1 MTMHMCI
8 AINYTTSFASFFFGR
23 QALLIK
29 ALQGYV
35 VAKLMQRYLR
45 ISCNYVETA
54 MSQTTTG
61 RIDGK

>member
-8 AINYTTSFASFFFGR
+8 VINYRISFASFFYGR

-29 ALQGYV
+29 ALQDHI

-45 ISCNYVETA
+45 ISCKYVETA
-54 MSQTTTG
+54 TPQTTTG
-61 RIDGK
+61 RFDGK